1 MTTTFKKLFFV
12 AVSVILLTNCV
23 SKKDIVYFQFDEI
36 DQSKVSNKY
45 LTFFKPDDLL
55 EITISAKDV
64 DAVRP
69 FNLSAVTY
77 STSSNSAIGVAQK
90 QTYLI
95 DADGEVE
102 IPILGKIK
110 LGGLTREN
118 GIALLKEKLSPDY
131 IINPHINIRIVNF
144 KISVLGD
151 VAMPGNYVI
160 PNERI
165 TIIDAIGLAG
175 DLNISGNR
183 KNVLVIREENGM
195 KVKYRINLLSN
206 DTFISPVYYL
216 QQNDVVVVEQN
227 LAKMQTASSNS
238 TTTLFIS
245 LTAVLVGLLNILTR

>member
-1 MTTTFKKLFFV
+1 
-12 AVSVILLTNCV
+12 
-23 SKKDIVYFQFDEI
+23 
-36 DQSKVSNKY
+36 
-45 LTFFKPDDLL
+45 
-55 EITISAKDV
+55 
-64 DAVRP
+64 
-69 FNLSAVTY
+69 
-77 STSSNSAIGVAQK
+77 
-90 QTYLI
+90 
-95 DADGEVE
+95 
-102 IPILGKIK
+102 
-110 LGGLTREN
+110 
-118 GIALLKEKLSPDY
+118 
-131 IINPHINIRIVNF
+131 
-144 KISVLGD
+144 
-151 VAMPGNYVI
+151 MPGNYVI